1 MQHSAIGC
9 QQIEISC
16 QQNVIGCIKGKI
28 IPTVFESTKTTLVE
42 TRTEENVRRSIR
54 QRGFPTRLQDS
65 ELFQDKKINDD
76 GDFIHFVLIVESEP
90 VKMKDALSDPKW
102 ICDVKEKLKLIEKNK
117 TWELVDLPEG
127 MKPVDV
133 RWVYEVKENPNG
145 EIINHKARLVAN
157 GFL

>member
-1 MQHSAIGC
+1 
-9 QQIEISC
+9 
-16 QQNVIGCIKGKI
+16 
-28 IPTVFESTKTTLVE
+28 
-42 TRTEENVRRSIR
+42 
-54 QRGFPTRLQDS
+54 
-65 ELFQDKKINDD
+65 
-76 GDFIHFVLIVESEP
+76 
-90 VKMKDALSDPKW
+90 MKDALSDPKW